1 LTFTA
6 TRWELLE
13 CSLVSVPA
21 DSAAMVRSLGGN
33 SDRQI
38 VADVRARMLVRH
50 RMETRQRMYDR
61 MRGFD
66 R

>member
-1 LTFTA
+1 
-6 TRWELLE
+6 LLE

-21 DSAAMVRSLGGN
+21 DAAAMVRSLGGN